1 LARYGGPDQDAGDR
15 YRKED
20 AVKSQGRQWFVT
32 AVATAGLFI
41 AGGIGSSAQDATP
54 VGGSAHAQ
62 EVRRLG

>member
-1 LARYGGPDQDAGDR
+1 M
-15 YRKED
+15 
-20 AVKSQGRQWFVT
+20 KSQGRQWFVT

-62 EVRRLG
+62 EARRLG